1 MQTNWVLAVI
11 IPLEQQAGETL
22 RGHCQ
27 VDEAQEV
34 IVVQMELVVSMHKQD
49 RYNLHYNVSTLYH
62 C

>member
-1 MQTNWVLAVI
+1 MLAVI

-34 IVVQMELVVSMHKQD
+34 IVVQMELVVSMHKQA